1 MRNYSAIKLK
11 RIASDDPSANPQYA
25 LLKETMTPNVK
36 GSRILP
42 TSPLKFMIPEAAP
55 LAD

>member
-1 MRNYSAIKLK
+1 LRNYSAIKLK